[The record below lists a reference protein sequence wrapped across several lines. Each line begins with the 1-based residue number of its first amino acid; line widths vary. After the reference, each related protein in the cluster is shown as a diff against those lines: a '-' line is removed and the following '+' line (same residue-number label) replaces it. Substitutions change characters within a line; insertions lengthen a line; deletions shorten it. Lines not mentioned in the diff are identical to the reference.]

1 VKHKTERGDRGEP
14 IGLLTGFGDEGERPD
29 FREDRRASSTG
40 RRRRC
45 SGAESLMAR
54 RCSDGSLAT
63 GRGSPNAARC
73 SATPGNDSIT
83 RQCFV
88 ATSSAVNRDDG
99 QQHGCAQDGGALV
112 DVQRRE
118 RVSGVQLIPVKLMV
132 ATACSGCASCRRI
145 RASGRWSSARRLRS
159 AQASEARAS

>member
-1 VKHKTERGDRGEP
+1 
-14 IGLLTGFGDEGERPD
+14 
-29 FREDRRASSTG
+29 
-40 RRRRC
+40 
-45 SGAESLMAR
+45 LMAR
-54 RCSDGSLAT
+54 RCSDGSPAT

-83 RQCFV
+83 RQRFV
-88 ATSSAVNRDDG
+88 ATSSAVNRDGG
-99 QQHGCAQDGGALV
+99 QQLGCAQDGGALV